1 MSEPTLSDLKI
12 LLSLLQE
19 RHVSRAA
26 EQLDMTQSAVSK
38 ALARLRRQFD
48 DALLIRGPGGYGLSN
63 RAREMLPRLQS
74 LIGEV
79 SALTRPTEDIPG
91 GITSRF
97 RISAAD
103 DVAMLLLPRLQ
114 QALVRQAPASD
125 ISMLSMGPGMY
136 QQLAAGEIDLALEV
150 MPPVGSSYHT
160 RKLFDWSF
168 CCVMSPDHPL
178 ANGNMTVEDYAA
190 ARHGLVSFGGD
201 PKGMVDGA
209 LDRLGLKRRVNVVVP
224 QFSAAP
230 MLIEQG
236 DIIFAM
242 PEPLAR
248 HLSRHFSLAIRPLPL
263 DVSSLNI
270 GMIWHHRSQH
280 DPAQRWLRQTIAAI
294 ATEDQAQ

>member
-26 EQLDMTQSAVSK
+26 ERLDMTQSAVSK
-38 ALARLRRQFD
+38 ALARLRQQFD

-79 SALTRPTEDIPG
+79 SALTRPTEEIPA
-91 GITSRF
+91 GITNRF
-97 RISAAD
+97 RISTAD
-103 DVAMLLLPRLQ
+103 DVAMLLLPSLHR
-114 QALVRQAPASD
+114 AVSRQAPAAD
-125 ISMLSMGPGMY
+125 ISMLPMGPLMY
-136 QQLAAGEIDLALEV
+136 QQLASGEIDLALEV
-150 MPPVGSSYHT
+150 MPSTGSGYHT
-160 RKLFDWSF
+160 RKLFDWPF

-178 ANGNMTVEDYAA
+178 ASGGMTVGDYAA
-190 ARHGLVSFGGD
+190 ARHGLVSFGGQ
-201 PKGMVDGA
+201 PSGMVDDA

-236 DIIFAM
+236 DILFAM

-248 HLSRHFSLAIRPLPL
+248 HLGRHFRLAIRPLPM
-263 DVSSLNI
+263 DVPPLNI

-294 ATEDQAQ
+294 AIEDQAQ